1 MVAQTPGL
9 PADTDVAIKTKID
22 ISATLK
28 SFAFKMSGRVDQGLE
43 AQNRRNAIKR
53 RAKEEYPVAYIVYAL
68 SSFTYTMLGISM
80 LTIFRDLPHSFRENC
95 LINLDLYAVLL
106 VIQGPVSFWADVLE
120 DMIWM
125 RKGLGQF
132 CDSLLAPTLTVLAIS
147 GSLYWGE
154 LLSNEELYLA
164 RTLITGPIIFCV
176 NRMVTGKFPEK
187 FILHSLW
194 HISMPVI
201 GAMLLSTIISRRKL
215 DEVVE

>member
-106 VIQGPVSFWADVLE
+106 VIQG
-120 DMIWM
+120 
-125 RKGLGQF
+125 
-132 CDSLLAPTLTVLAIS
+132 
-147 GSLYWGE
+147 
-154 LLSNEELYLA
+154 
-164 RTLITGPIIFCV
+164 
-176 NRMVTGKFPEK
+176 
-187 FILHSLW
+187 
-194 HISMPVI
+194 
-201 GAMLLSTIISRRKL
+201 
-215 DEVVE
+215 